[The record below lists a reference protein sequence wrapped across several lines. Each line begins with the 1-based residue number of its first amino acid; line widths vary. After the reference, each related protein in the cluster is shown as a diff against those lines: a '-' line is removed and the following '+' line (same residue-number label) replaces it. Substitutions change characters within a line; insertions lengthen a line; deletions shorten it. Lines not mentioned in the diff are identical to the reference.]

1 MRGQLQTVVLEILS
15 TTGRAMTVAE
25 LRVGLVDAGVGG
37 IHSEPI
43 YRSLGALRRVG
54 AVRSIR
60 YPGQAR
66 THWAVADSAALDLAR
81 SRAAE
86 CSGGKG
92 AVDVAS

>member
-15 TTGRAMTVAE
+15 TAGRAMTIAE
-25 LRVGLVDAGVGG
+25 LRVGLIDAGFGG

-43 YRSLGALRRVG
+43 YRSLGALRRDG
-54 AVRSIR
+54 AVQSIR
-60 YPGQAR
+60 HQGQAR
-66 THWAVADSAALDLAR
+66 THWAVADSAALHLAR

-86 CSGGKG
+86 RSGGKG